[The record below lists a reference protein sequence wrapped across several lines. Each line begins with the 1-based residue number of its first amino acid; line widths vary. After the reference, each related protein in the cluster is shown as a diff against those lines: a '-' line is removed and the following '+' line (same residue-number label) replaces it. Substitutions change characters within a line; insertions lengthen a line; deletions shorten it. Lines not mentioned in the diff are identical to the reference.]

1 MASYNI
7 EIKRSAAKEIRQ
19 LPASVRRAVVV
30 VITGLAREPRPS
42 GCKKLRGY
50 LDTYRIRK
58 GEYRVVYEITDRKLL
73 VMVVKVGHRQ
83 RVYDL

>member
-19 LPASVRRAVVV
+19 LPASVRQVVVV

-50 LDTYRIRK
+50 PDTYRIRK